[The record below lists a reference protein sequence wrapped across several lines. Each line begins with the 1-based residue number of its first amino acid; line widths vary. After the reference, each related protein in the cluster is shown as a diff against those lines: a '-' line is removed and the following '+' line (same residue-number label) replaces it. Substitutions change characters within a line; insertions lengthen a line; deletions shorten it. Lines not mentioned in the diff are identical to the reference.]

1 MNYQRRRE
9 LLTRKLR
16 DAGGE
21 AMLVTK
27 FVNVT
32 YLTGFTG
39 DDSYLLLTRD
49 KAILLSDS
57 RYEEQLAEECP
68 GLELEIRR
76 TPTTMTESL
85 AGVCKVCRVHSLAVE
100 GESMTLAHQERLAK
114 AMPEATW
121 HSVSD
126 WVEDLRAIKEPEE
139 VAEIRRSIA
148 LAEEVFAH
156 LKAHL
161 RGDQTER
168 LLAADLEHQI
178 RLRGGRGCAFPP
190 IVAAGPRAALPHA
203 QVTDAVVGGHPLLLV
218 DWGAKAGLYCSDL
231 TRVLAIAGVSPQL
244 EEVYGVVLEAQARAI
259 AAVRPGALMN
269 AVDAAARN
277 YIAEAG
283 HGDHFGH
290 GLGHGFGLEI
300 HEHPRLSPSE
310 NKPLRPGMVITIE
323 PGVYLP
329 GWGGVRIEDDVL
341 VTEGGCEILTSTP
354 KGLSQCVAPLA

>member
-1 MNYQRRRE
+1 MDFHRRRE

-16 DAGGE
+16 DQDLD
-21 AMLVTK
+21 AMLITK

-49 KAILLSDS
+49 KAVLLSDS
-57 RYEEQLAEECP
+57 RYAEQLGEECS

-85 AGVCKVCRVHSLAVE
+85 AGVCQSCRVGTVAVE
-100 GESMTLAHQERLAK
+100 GESMTLAHRDRLAQ
-114 AMPEATW
+114 AMPKISWKPVAA
-121 HSVSD
+121 
-126 WVEDLRAIKEPEE
+126 WVEDLRAIKDEDE

-148 LAEEVFAH
+148 LAEEVFAE
-156 LKAHL
+156 LKANL
-161 RGDQTER
+161 RGDQSER
-168 LLAADLEHQI
+168 GLAADLEHRI
-178 RLRGGRGCAFPP
+178 RHRGGRGCAFSP

-203 QVTDAVVGGHPLLLV
+203 QVTDATVAGHPLLLV

-231 TRVLAIAGVSPQL
+231 TRVLALDRISPRLQ
-244 EEVYGVVLEAQARAI
+244 EVYEVVLEAQLRAI
-259 AAVRPGALMN
+259 SAVRAGVLMSD
-269 AVDAAARN
+269 VDAAARG

-300 HEHPRLSPSE
+300 HENPRLTPSE
-310 NKPLRPGMVITIE
+310 NRPLEAGMVITIE

-341 VTEGGCEILTSTP
+341 VTANGCEVLTSAT
-354 KGLSQCVAPLA
+354 KELSDCVAPLA